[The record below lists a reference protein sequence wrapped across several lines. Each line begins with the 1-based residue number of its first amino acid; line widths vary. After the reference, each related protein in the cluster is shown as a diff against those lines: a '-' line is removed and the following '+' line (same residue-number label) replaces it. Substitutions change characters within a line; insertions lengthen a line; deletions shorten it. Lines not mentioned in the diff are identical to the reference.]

1 MNGFKRICSVLLGA
15 VFFISGVLKLMDPL
29 GTSLIV
35 GEYYKFFHLGFLG
48 FSSGVAG
55 SLLALL
61 ESVLGAALITGVW
74 RRVSAII
81 SLCLIG
87 LFTIVTA
94 ILWIAR
100 APMDCGCFGEALHL
114 EHWQSFVKNLILG
127 GLWCL
132 AFLPLGN
139 QGEPQKIKFVSFGTG
154 AASVLLFGFYS
165 MLSIPLVDFTSYK
178 PGTELSGAF
187 GETFDDITA
196 AVYTKDGRE
205 GAFTPDCPPDS
216 SWTFVRYQSYGR
228 GFSDESAPVQMLCFS
243 DAAGEYADSLALS
256 GKVMIISAYN
266 PGKLSAGRLASIED
280 FAATASEKG
289 YSTLYLVAGVP
300 ETVDVGS
307 PALASC
313 AYFADRRDLMTLN
326 RSNGGATFVSDGHIT
341 AKWSAGAL
349 PSAEELDDLSGR
361 DPVEYMMKR
370 DNRGKVRL
378 QGFLLYTFAVMLLL

>member
-1 MNGFKRICSVLLGA
+1 MLLGA
-15 VFFISGVLKLMDPL
+15 VFFISGALKLMDPL

-35 GEYYKFFHLGFLG
+35 GEYFKFFHLGFLG
-48 FSSGVAG
+48 FSSGVVG
-55 SLLALL
+55 ILLALL

-74 RRVSAII
+74 RRVSAMIT
-81 SLCLIG
+81 LCLLG
-87 LFTIVTA
+87 LFTIITA
-94 ILWIAR
+94 ILWIAG

-132 AFLPLGN
+132 AFLPKGDL
-139 QGEPQKIKFVSFGTG
+139 GEPQKIKFVSFGIG

-187 GETFDDITA
+187 DETFADITA
-196 AVYTKDGRE
+196 AVYTKDGHD
-205 GAFTPDCPPDS
+205 GTFTPDCPPDS
-216 SWTFVRYQSYGR
+216 SWTFVRYQGYDR
-228 GFSDESAPVQMLCFS
+228 GFTDGAASGGMLCFS

-256 GKVMIISAYN
+256 GKVMVISAYD
-266 PGKLSAGRLASIED
+266 PGRLSAGRLSSLED
-280 FAATASEKG
+280 FAVTASEKG
-289 YSTLYLVAGVP
+289 YSVLYLVSGVP

-313 AYFADRRDLMTLN
+313 TYFADRRDLMTLN
-326 RSNGGATFVSDGHIT
+326 RSNGGVTFLSGGLIT
-341 AKWSAGAL
+341 AKWSGRAL
-349 PSAEELDDLSGR
+349 PSGEELDKLSGR
-361 DPVEYMMKR
+361 DPVEYMMRR

-378 QGFLLYTFAVMLLL
+378 QAFLLYTFAVMLLL